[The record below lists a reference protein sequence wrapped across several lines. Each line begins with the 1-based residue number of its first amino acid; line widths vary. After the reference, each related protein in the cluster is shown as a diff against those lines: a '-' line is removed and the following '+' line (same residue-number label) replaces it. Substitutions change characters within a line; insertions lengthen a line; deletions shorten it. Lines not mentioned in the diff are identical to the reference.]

1 MPDLNLQDDGS
12 LENAEGSTEQSEETT
27 VAEEEPAK
35 KGGGGMMIIIAVLA
49 VLIVGGGGAFLLNK
63 LGVIH
68 IFGKKKA
75 APSVVQLQ
83 EQPASQTEATT
94 QPSDAGQTQMI
105 ETPPVDQKGGAKE
118 EKKSVEKGVTKKA
131 TKEKPQ
137 QPAKEMPA
145 PASSGKLQEMKGE
158 YTIQVSAWR
167 DKEIAQEIVKR
178 LEDAGYPAFQ
188 EERAYK
194 DGTWYTV
201 RVGRYASR
209 KEAQM
214 AVQSFAEELK
224 SSYWIDKAKAK

>member
-1 MPDLNLQDDGS
+1 MPDLNLQDEGS
-12 LENAEGSTEQSEETT
+12 LDNEEGSTEPSEETT
-27 VAEEEPAK
+27 MPEEEPAK
-35 KGGGGMMIIIAVLA
+35 NGGGAMTMIIAVLA
-49 VLIVGGGGAFLLNK
+49 VLIVGGGGVFLLNK

-68 IFGKKKA
+68 VFGSKKA

-83 EQPASQTEATT
+83 DQQAPATDAAT

-105 ETPPVDQKGGAKE
+105 ETPPVDQKGGAVP
-118 EKKSVEKGVTKKA
+118 EKKTADKGLAKKA
-131 TKEKPQ
+131 MKEKPQ

-145 PASSGKLQEMKGE
+145 VALSGKLQEMKGE

-178 LEDAGYPAFQ
+178 LENAGYPAYQ

-194 DGTWYTV
+194 DGTWFTV
-201 RVGRYASR
+201 RVGRYGSR
-209 KEAQM
+209 KDAQM

-224 SSYWIDKAKAK
+224 TNFWIDKARAK